1 MSTEVVVGRIARSHG
16 IRGELVVDVHT
27 DEPDD
32 RFAIGTVLTG
42 KPRQGAS
49 RSLTITAAR
58 PHAGRLLV
66 SFEGVADRSAA
77 DALRGV
83 LLTVPV
89 SALPEITEEDA
100 FYDHQLE
107 GLAAVDTTGAAIG
120 VVREVLHG
128 PAGELL
134 VLDADGAELL
144 VPFVRAIVPEVDL
157 QARRVV
163 IDPPEGLFDQ

>member
-42 KPRQGAS
+42 KPRQGVA
-49 RSLTITAAR
+49 RRLTITAAR

-66 SFEGVADRSAA
+66 SFEGIADRGAA
-77 DALRGV
+77 DSLRGV

-89 SALPEITEEDA
+89 SALPEITEPDS

-120 VVREVLHG
+120 VVREVIHG
-128 PAGELL
+128 PGGELL
-134 VLDADGAELL
+134 VLDADGTELL
-144 VPFVRAIVPEVDL
+144 VPFVAAIVPEVDL
-157 QARRVV
+157 AGGRVV